1 MRLTLIL
8 ITALILTI
16 ALSLFPDVASQM
28 LRIEAFGYQFEAPQ
42 GAFVVGIIILWVIL
56 WLIQRLFSAIV
67 AGPGQLWQTLRM
79 GSKKRRE
86 QRLRD
91 GIAQWLNMRGDYGRK
106 AMSKSRGILP
116 DWGIDLLQI
125 LSQPAAE
132 LDLLANDADK
142 LSIALTAR
150 VATDINA
157 KPQADLVIRK
167 AHLEHWL
174 QSYPESPLATIRLAD
189 LAIEEQDWHAAIKYL
204 DIVWKQGLRPASVIK
219 PQLAHAWLM
228 LSNAQPEHVK
238 DYLNK
243 AQRMSPDSPDVILA
257 IGQAYIT
264 SKDAKA
270 AEKLWLTYL
279 QKNDDLTLAQACFD
293 ILKVDALAAFRRLEK
308 KQGSPAFQWL
318 HARLAYEGNLVGL
331 ADEALTKLL
340 SKHPRRE
347 FWQTQAEWHM
357 SKHEWEKATMA
368 YQASLKV

>member
-1 MRLTLIL
+1 MRLTMIL
-8 ITALILTI
+8 ITALLLTI
-16 ALSLFPDVASQM
+16 ALSLFPDMASQM

-42 GAFVVGIIILWVIL
+42 GAFVVGIIIIWFVL
-56 WLIQRLFSAIV
+56 WLLQRLLSAFI

-91 GIAQWLNMRGDYGRK
+91 GIAQWLNMRGDNGLKALRK
-106 AMSKSRGILP
+106 SHGVLP

-125 LSQPAAE
+125 LNQPATQLE
-132 LDLLANDADK
+132 LLTTEADK

-150 VATDINA
+150 VATDPDA

-174 QSYPESPLATIRLAD
+174 EAYPESPLATIRLAD
-189 LAIEEQDWHAAIKYL
+189 LAVEEHDWHTAIKYL

-228 LSNAQPEHVK
+228 LSNAQPEPVR

-257 IGQAYIT
+257 IGQGYIA
-264 SKDAKA
+264 SADSKA

-279 QKNDDLTLAQACFD
+279 QKNDDLTLAQACYD

-318 HARLAYEGNLVGL
+318 QARLASEGNLIGL
-331 ADEALTKLL
+331 AEEALAKLL
-340 SKHPRRE
+340 LKHPRRE
-347 FWQTQAEWHM
+347 FWQTKAEWHI
-357 SKHEWEKATMA
+357 SKNEWENATKA
-368 YQASLKV
+368 YQASLKI